1 MRGDSRTGAAARHR
15 AATNVTAWTGVS
27 PLRLTGAA
35 RDDARMPSVRTA
47 ARSFRALAALAV
59 LAVPAVLAPACGEHA
74 PAPVVVPSD
83 VHLAAAGAARPAA
96 AAPAGRR
103 PGGRRQAAGRRA
115 SSPST
120 AAWSTRVSSRA
131 PADLCAHRR
140 LWSRRALAGVTRFH
154 FRSARVYAAPDARTL
169 VLKARVRVRAGRGR
183 PLPDGLAVLFFT
195 LGRVGSAVGGWLI
208 TAVSTS
214 P

>member
-1 MRGDSRTGAAARHR
+1 
-15 AATNVTAWTGVS
+15 
-27 PLRLTGAA
+27 
-35 RDDARMPSVRTA
+35 MPACRPPA
-47 ARSFRALAALAV
+47 QPHARSGLAALAAAA
-59 LAVPAVLAPACGEHA
+59 LPVLAPACGEHA

-83 VHLAAAGAARPAA
+83 VHLAAAQPAA
-96 AAPAGRR
+96 AGGGRRRR
-103 PGGRRQAAGRRA
+103 PGDVRGRRQARGGAHRGALLPPGRPRA
-115 SSPST
+115 
-120 AAWSTRVSSRA
+120 SSRA
-131 PADLCAHRR
+131 PESSARAAGSGRGAP
-140 LWSRRALAGVTRFH
+140 SRGVARFR

-169 VLKARVRVRAGRGR
+169 VLKARVRVHAGRGC